1 MIEVT
6 TPALATHPFLRG
18 MPRGQVETL
27 GAAVREVSFDPGH
40 RIFEAGGYAGRFWLI
55 QSGHVALD
63 LRVPG
68 RDAVIIETAGIGD
81 LIGWSWL
88 FPPFSWTFGA
98 ATHSPVRAFEFD
110 AAVVRASC
118 AADPALAAELTRR
131 VAGVMARRLTAA
143 RARLLAISG
152 LVRLA

>member
-6 TPALATHPFLRG
+6 TPALAAHPFLRG

-27 GAAVREVSFDPGH
+27 GAAVREVSFGAGQ

-63 LRVPG
+63 LRMPSS
-68 RDAVIIETAGIGD
+68 DAVIVETAGIGD

-98 ATHSPVRAFEFD
+98 VTRSPVRAFEFD

-118 AADPALAAELTRR
+118 AADPALSGELTRR
-131 VAGVMARRLTAA
+131 VARVMARRLTAA

-152 LVRLA
+152 LVRWA